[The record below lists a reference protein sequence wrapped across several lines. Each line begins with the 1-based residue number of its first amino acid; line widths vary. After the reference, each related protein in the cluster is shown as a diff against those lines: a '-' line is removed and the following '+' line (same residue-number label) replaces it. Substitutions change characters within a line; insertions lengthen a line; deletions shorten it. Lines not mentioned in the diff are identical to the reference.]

1 VKKKNRG
8 TVDEN
13 ILYCKGPYEKNG
25 KSKPLNPDFVEF
37 GAKPSQGA
45 RTDLDELAKQVA
57 DGLSVD
63 DIALSNPMAVHQYGR
78 TLDRLEDIRLRSL
91 KRDFMTKGIWIHGP
105 TGTGKSEYASKTY
118 PNAYYWKQSD
128 GGWQDGYIGQE
139 AVIIDDFRGGIKFA
153 ELLRMV
159 DKYANFEAP
168 RRNRAP
174 MPFMSK
180 VVIITSSMPPEEV
193 FNNLA
198 ESDKLAQLLRRFEV
212 WERKPYD
219 YVERAVE
226 VAQMT
231 LDDFLIDELD

>member
-1 VKKKNRG
+1 
-8 TVDEN
+8 
-13 ILYCKGPYEKNG
+13 
-25 KSKPLNPDFVEF
+25 
-37 GAKPSQGA
+37 
-45 RTDLDELAKQVA
+45 
-57 DGLSVD
+57 
-63 DIALSNPMAVHQYGR
+63 
-78 TLDRLEDIRLRSL
+78 
-91 KRDFMTKGIWIHGP
+91 
-105 TGTGKSEYASKTY
+105 
-118 PNAYYWKQSD
+118 
-128 GGWQDGYIGQE
+128 
-139 AVIIDDFRGGIKFA
+139 
-153 ELLRMV
+153 MV

-212 WERKPYD
+212 WERKPFD

-226 VAQMT
+226 VAQRT